1 MNVPNNE
8 NDITLFQEDIDVIN
22 MWCMANKLTINIK
35 KTKYMYFSQHNIRYH
50 PSVKIDVQTIEL
62 TRTYTYLGVVLGSQS
77 TFNPY
82 INQVRKTAS
91 YKLKLLERFV
101 AC

>member
-8 NDITLFQEDIDVIN
+8 NDIKLFQDDLDVIN
-22 MWCMANKLTINIK
+22 KWCMANKLTINLK

-50 PSVKIDVQTIEL
+50 PSVKTDVQTIEL
-62 TRTYTYLGVVLGSQS
+62 TRTYTHLGSQL

-91 YKLKLLERFV
+91 YELKLLESFV